1 MVESPDV
8 AVAPLEVRV
17 DSLNLGR
24 REVLHQVELVC
35 APGTH
40 TAILGPNGAGK
51 TSLLK
56 AIAGLLPFKG
66 YARVGEIDLARLSAP
81 ERARRISYV
90 PQRSLLDSALAVH
103 DVVMQGRYAH
113 QTGILDSSQQH
124 EAAVSKA
131 LETTDTWELRDR
143 SYLEL
148 SGGEQRRVLLARAL
162 ATEAKIIALDE
173 PTAALDIAHSLAFFE
188 QLRRL
193 SQEGCIVITILH
205 DLRDAERFC
214 DHAIVLQNG
223 RSRHVGST
231 TLPSSVVG
239 DVYGV
244 QVREN
249 ATRDF
254 SLPGRS

>member
-1 MVESPDV
+1 MAEANHGP
-8 AVAPLEVRV
+8 AAPLEVRV
-17 DSLNLGR
+17 ETLSLGR
-24 REVLHQVELVC
+24 REVLHDVELVC
-35 APGTH
+35 NPGTH

-56 AIAGLLPFKG
+56 AIAGLLPFTG
-66 YARVGEIDLARLSAP
+66 YARLGEVDLARLSAP

-113 QTGILDSSQQH
+113 QSGILDTSQRH
-124 EAAVSKA
+124 EAAVHKA
-131 LETTDTWELRDR
+131 LQTTDTWELKDR

-193 SQEGCIVITILH
+193 SQEGCIVLTILH
-205 DLRDAERFC
+205 DLRDAARFC

-244 QVREN
+244 QVQEN
-249 ATRDF
+249 AARDF